1 MNWRHL
7 KLKQHLGLVSAIC
20 GSLAISSLPA
30 IAQTRPNPS
39 TMNQADLDRIC
50 TDYRATRDD
59 GTTRAQM
66 NRTPASEASSD
77 VVRDRTSA
85 SSTGTP
91 TSGDRPASSTRNRPG
106 SSDRTASSTTNRT
119 GSSDRMSAQNFSREE
134 LDRMCANFQPSEN
147 RNTPS
152 TQSDDTPG
160 DNMNQQS
167 VPPARTAPENQP
179 SRTNQPR

>member
-1 MNWRHL
+1 MNSRHPQ
-7 KLKQHLGLVSAIC
+7 LKQHLGLVSAIC
-20 GSLAISSLPA
+20 GSLVISSLPA

-39 TMNQADLDRIC
+39 TMNQADLERIC

-59 GTTRAQM
+59 GTTQAQM

-85 SSTGTP
+85 SSTDTT
-91 TSGDRPASSTRNRPG
+91 TSRDRPASSTTNRTG

-119 GSSDRMSAQNFSREE
+119 GSSDRISAENFSREE
-134 LDRMCANFQPSEN
+134 LDRMCANYKPSEN
-147 RNTPS
+147 PNKPS
-152 TQSDDTPG
+152 TESDNTPG

-179 SRTNQPR
+179 SRTNQQR